1 MPPPYLREP
10 LVAGLEKLF
19 LLTSSNDYELRV
31 ELEAF
36 DGSTAWAQYSNF
48 TVDSAAHSYTLHVS
62 GYTGTAGQLSL
73 IHI

>member
-1 MPPPYLREP
+1 M
-10 LVAGLEKLF
+10 AGLEKLF
-19 LLTSSNDYELRV
+19 LLTSSNDYKLRV

-62 GYTGTAGQLSL
+62 GYTGTAGQCVCVCV
-73 IHI
+73 